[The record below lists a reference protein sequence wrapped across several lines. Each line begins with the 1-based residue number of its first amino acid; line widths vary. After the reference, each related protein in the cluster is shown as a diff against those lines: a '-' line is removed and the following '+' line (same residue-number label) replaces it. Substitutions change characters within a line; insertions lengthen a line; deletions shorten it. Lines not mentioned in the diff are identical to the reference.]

1 MRLFDEVQ
9 FGSVTLKN
17 RLAVAPMGTVKAD
30 DGGVSPQQFH
40 YLVER
45 AKGGFGLIYP
55 AALLTSNRYEGPYAG
70 GSLTNVSHMMRLK
83 ELVDEIHRYGA
94 KVAVQL
100 SPGFGRVQM
109 AFTPDAT
116 FVSASD
122 NTAFWNPAVT
132 CKALTVEEIHGLL
145 DDTRNSAMLAKLAGV
160 DIIEI
165 HAYGGYLLDQF
176 LSKMWNRRT
185 DEYGGCLENRM
196 RFLMEFI
203 QAVRE
208 MVGPDFPLSIKYTPE
223 HGVPGGRTLDDE
235 GIEIAKIL
243 DKMGFV
249 FMHVDRGC
257 YEVWNNAIPSEYD
270 PAGGQL
276 YLSERLRAEGIQT
289 PLMVQGKL
297 NNPLLAEEVVSS
309 GTADMI
315 ALGHQSLADPYWP
328 KKVKSG
334 RFQDINYCLACNE
347 CISTG
352 IYAVNPRN
360 YHEKDYT
367 LGTPKKLRK
376 LLVVGGGPGGMYTAA
391 LAAKQGHDVTL
402 WEKGI
407 RLGGLANAAA
417 GPDFKID
424 MKRYIDHLIADVYQ
438 SGVKVQF
445 LREATPESID
455 AFEPDAVVIAA
466 GAEAA
471 VPPIPGIDGEN
482 VLTAEQLLAQRA
494 PVGKN
499 VVVLGGGVVG
509 CEAALHL
516 DRLDKHVT
524 VVEMLEKIL
533 MIGEMAANSRI
544 GLNTALAQS
553 AIEMRTSTKVTEILP
568 DRIKVEGPDGQAEI
582 LCDNV
587 ILAIG
592 YRSKH
597 ELSNALKNKPYHV
610 FTIGDYNKP
619 GKVAAAV
626 HEGFHVVRLLDD
638 ILEG

>member
-100 SPGFGRVQM
+100 SPAFWRVQM